1 MARIVI
7 IGASIGGLPA
17 AYEARALL
25 AKKHKVTVI
34 SNVDYFHFVPSN
46 PWVAVGWRTRK
57 DISFPLGPI
66 LEKKGIE
73 FIHETAQR
81 IEPVQSR
88 VITTKGEVSYD
99 YLIIATGPKLN
110 FGTIPG
116 LGPSGH
122 THSVC
127 TVDHAEQTWGA
138 YQAFLKDPGPIV
150 IGAAQG
156 ASCFGP
162 AYEMAFILDADLRK
176 KKLRRKVPIH
186 FVTSEPYVGHMGLAG
201 VGKSRRLMEDELADH
216 SIKPIV
222 NASIKEVQP
231 GKLYLEDGQEIPFRY
246 SMFIP
251 PFAGVDVVA
260 STAGLCNP
268 KGFVNIDAYQANPKY
283 KNIYAVGVC
292 VAIPPVEQT
301 PVPTGT
307 PKTGYM
313 IESMVRAAVHNI
325 QADIANDSQHETA
338 TWNAVCLADM
348 GDTGIAFVALPQIGP
363 RDLNW
368 AKKGKWVH
376 WGKIALEKYFL
387 YKMKRGVSEPFYERA
402 AMNALGI
409 TKLEKVREADRVNND
424 TSGIR

>member
-25 AKKHKVTVI
+25 DQKHKVTVL
-34 SNVDYFHFVPSN
+34 SNVESFHFVPSN

-57 DISFPLGPI
+57 DISFNLKPTLDR
-66 LEKKGIE
+66 KGIE
-73 FIHETAQR
+73 FVHAAAER
-81 IEPVQSR
+81 IEPEQNR
-88 VITTKGEVSYD
+88 VITTKGEVPYD

-110 FGTIPG
+110 FSAVPG
-116 LGPSGH
+116 LGPSGY
-122 THSVC
+122 TQSVC
-127 TVDHAEQTWGA
+127 NVDHAEQAWGA
-138 YQAFLKDPGPIV
+138 YQSFLKDPGPIV
-150 IGAAQG
+150 VGAAQG

-176 KKLRRKVPIH
+176 KTLRKKVPIY
-186 FVTSEPYVGHMGLAG
+186 FVTPEPYIGHMGLAG
-201 VGKSRRLMEDELADH
+201 VGKSKRLMEDEFAEH
-216 SIKPIV
+216 SITPIP

-231 GKLYLEDGQEIPFRY
+231 GRLVLQDGQELSFRY

-251 PFAGVDVVA
+251 PFAGVDAVA
-260 STAGLCNP
+260 STANLCNP

-301 PVPTGT
+301 PVPTGA

-313 IESMVRAAVHNI
+313 IESMVSAAVHNI
-325 QADIANDSQHETA
+325 NADIENNEKRETA
-338 TWNAVCLADM
+338 TWNAICLADM
-348 GDTGIAFVALPQIGP
+348 GDTGMAFVALPQMAP
-363 RDLNW
+363 RNVTW

-376 WGKIALEKYFL
+376 LAKIGLEKYFL
-387 YKMKRGVSEPFYERA
+387 LKMKRGVSEPFFEKA
-402 AMNALGI
+402 VLNAMGI
-409 TKLEKVREADRVNND
+409 NKLEKPA
-424 TSGIR
+424 

>member
-25 AKKHKVTVI
+25 DQKHKVTVL
-34 SNVDYFHFVPSN
+34 SNVESFHFVPSN

-57 DISFPLGPI
+57 DISFNLKPTLDR
-66 LEKKGIE
+66 KGIE
-73 FIHETAQR
+73 FIHAAAER
-81 IEPVQSR
+81 IAPEQNR
-88 VITTKGEVSYD
+88 VITTKGEVPYD

-110 FGTIPG
+110 FSAVPG
-116 LGPSGH
+116 LGPSGY
-122 THSVC
+122 TQSVC
-127 TVDHAEQTWGA
+127 NVDHAEQAWGA
-138 YQAFLKDPGPIV
+138 YQSFLKDPGPIV
-150 IGAAQG
+150 VGAAQG

-176 KKLRRKVPIH
+176 KTLRKKVPIY
-186 FVTSEPYVGHMGLAG
+186 FVTPEPYIGHMGLAG
-201 VGKSRRLMEDELADH
+201 VGKSKRLMEDEFAEH
-216 SIKPIV
+216 SITPIY

-231 GKLYLEDGQEIPFRY
+231 GKLVLQDGQELSFRY

-251 PFAGVDVVA
+251 PFAGVDAVA
-260 STAGLCNP
+260 STANLCNP

-301 PVPTGT
+301 PVPTGA

-313 IESMVRAAVHNI
+313 IESMVSAAVHNI
-325 QADIANDSQHETA
+325 KADIENNEKRETA
-338 TWNAVCLADM
+338 TWNAICLADM
-348 GDTGIAFVALPQIGP
+348 GDTGMAFVALPQMAP
-363 RDLNW
+363 RNVTW

-376 WGKIALEKYFL
+376 LAKIGLEKYFL
-387 YKMKRGVSEPFYERA
+387 LKMKRGVSEPFFEKA
-402 AMNALGI
+402 VLNAMGI
-409 TKLEKVREADRVNND
+409 NKLEKPA
-424 TSGIR
+424 

>member
-25 AKKHKVTVI
+25 DQKHKVTVI

-46 PWVAVGWRTRK
+46 PWVAVGWRKRR
-57 DISFPLGPI
+57 DISFAVGPV

-73 FIHETAQR
+73 FIYEAAQR
-81 IEPVQSR
+81 IEPEQNR
-88 VITTKGEVSYD
+88 IITAKGEVPYD

-110 FGTIPG
+110 FSAVPG

-122 THSVC
+122 THSIC
-127 TVDHAEQTWGA
+127 TVDHAEQAWGA
-138 YQAFLKDPGPIV
+138 YQSFLKDPGPIV
-150 IGAAQG
+150 VGAAQG

-162 AYEMAFILDADLRK
+162 AYEMAFILDTDLRK
-176 KKLRRKVPIH
+176 KRLRRKVPIY
-186 FVTSEPYVGHMGLAG
+186 FVTPEPYIGHMGLAG
-201 VGKSRRLMEDELADH
+201 VGKSRRLMEDEFADH
-216 SIKPIV
+216 SITPIV

-231 GKLYLEDGQEIPFRY
+231 GKLQMEDGQEIPFRY

-251 PFAGVDVVA
+251 PFSGVDAVA
-260 STAGLCNP
+260 GTPGLCNP

-301 PVPTGT
+301 TVPTGA

-325 QADIANDSQHETA
+325 QADIENETQRETA

-348 GDTGIAFVALPQIGP
+348 GDTGVAFVALPQMAP
-363 RDLNW
+363 RDVTW
-368 AKKGKWVH
+368 AKKGRWVH
-376 WGKIALEKYFL
+376 LGKIALEKYFL
-387 YKMKRGVSEPFYERA
+387 RKMKKGESEPFYERVV
-402 AMNALGI
+402 MNALGI
-409 TKLEKVREADRVNND
+409 TKLEQRR
-424 TSGIR
+424 

>member
-1 MARIVI
+1 MARVVI

-25 AKKHKVTVI
+25 DKKHTVTVI

-46 PWVAVGWRTRK
+46 PWVAVGWRKRK
-57 DISFPLGPI
+57 DISFAVGPV

-73 FIHETAQR
+73 FVYEAAQR
-81 IEPVQSR
+81 IEPEQSR
-88 VITTKGEVSYD
+88 VVTAKGDVPYD

-110 FGTIPG
+110 FNAVPG
-116 LGPSGH
+116 LGPSGY
-122 THSVC
+122 THSIC

-138 YQAFLKDPGPIV
+138 YQSFLKDPGPIV
-150 IGAAQG
+150 VGAAQG

-162 AYEMAFILDADLRK
+162 AYEMAFILDTDLRK
-176 KKLRRKVPIH
+176 KKLRRKVPIY
-186 FVTSEPYVGHMGLAG
+186 FVTPEPYIGHMGLAG
-201 VGKSRRLMEDELADH
+201 VGKSRRLMEDEFADH

-231 GKLYLEDGQEIPFRY
+231 GKLLTDDGQEIPFRY

-251 PFAGVDVVA
+251 PFTGVDA
-260 STAGLCNP
+260 IAGTSGLCNP

-301 PVPTGT
+301 HVPTGA

-325 QADIANDSQHETA
+325 MADIENETQRETA

-348 GDTGIAFVALPQIGP
+348 GDTGVAFVALPQMAP
-363 RDLNW
+363 RDVTW
-368 AKKGKWVH
+368 AKKGRWVH
-376 WGKIALEKYFL
+376 LGKIALEKYFL
-387 YKMKRGVSEPFYERA
+387 RKMKKGESEPFYERVV
-402 AMNALGI
+402 MNALGI
-409 TKLEKVREADRVNND
+409 TKLEQRK
-424 TSGIR
+424 